1 MASIQAI
8 VRCLAR
14 TASQVSGKVTTL
26 LYNGKSVCCDT
37 TPLSIENHLFRR
49 VRSEDAIISRDET
62 LGSTSLSIAFVLAP
76 ASSLWWKFPLYFE
89 PFGTCCFKR
98 IEFVLVHPGC
108 CLDCVCSSRGLID
121 LFNCA
126 LPRTTK
132 LACRN
137 TNTWEY
143 HRRNHLDDC
152 AFRLLVCSTHRNHLH
167 DVWAENVLKHWK
179 PDTD

>member
-37 TPLSIENHLFRR
+37 TSSSIENHLFRR

-62 LGSTSLSIAFVLAP
+62 LGSNSLSIAFILAP
-76 ASSLWWKFPLYFE
+76 ASSLWWKFKYPLHFE
-89 PFGTCCFKR
+89 PFRACCFKR
-98 IEFVLVHPGC
+98 IEFVLVHPDC

-132 LACRN
+132 LACRY

-143 HRRNHLDDC
+143 HRRN
-152 AFRLLVCSTHRNHLH
+152 LLLMAKSTH
-167 DVWAENVLKHWK
+167 
-179 PDTD
+179 P